1 MSPVRE
7 HYNPIITQLLREH
20 DRLPHENVAERKNFQ
35 RRILFLMTTIKMA
48 ELEDSYA

>member
-7 HYNPIITQLLREH
+7 HYNPIIMQLLREH
-20 DRLPHENVAERKNFQ
+20 DSLPHENVAERKNFQ
-35 RRILFLMTTIKMA
+35 RRILFLMTAIKME

>member
-20 DRLPHENVAERKNFQ
+20 DSLPHDKISERKNFQ
-35 RRILFLMTTIKMA
+35 RKILFLMSTIKTEEFEEGFA
-48 ELEDSYA
+48 